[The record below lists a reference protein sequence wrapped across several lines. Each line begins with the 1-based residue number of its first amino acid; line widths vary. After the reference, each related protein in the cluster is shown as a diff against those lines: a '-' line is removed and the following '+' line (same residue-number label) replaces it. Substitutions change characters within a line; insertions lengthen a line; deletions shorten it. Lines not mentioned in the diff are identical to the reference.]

1 MDYGNN
7 NASSGTPPP
16 QQQYSS
22 CRSMSPPSRVSS
34 CSPPPPPPAAAVHVA
49 LGNAAPAPAPGT
61 TTTVVVLSPCA
72 ACKILRRRCAD
83 GCVLAPYFPPSEPA
97 KFTTAHRVFGAS
109 NIIKLL
115 QELPERSRADAVS
128 SMVYEAEAR
137 LRDPVYGCAGAVCRL
152 QREANELKVQLAQ
165 AQAELVNAR
174 AQHANLVA
182 LVCVEMANRRDAQQL
197 QQPSMMMM
205 MDGGGSASG
214 SDELGVAAYHQQQQ
228 GFYDSDMDS
237 ATWPDHEAQLW
248 T

>member
-1 MDYGNN
+1 MDYGN
-7 NASSGTPPP
+7 NASSGTPP

-22 CRSMSPPSRVSS
+22 CRSMSPPSQVSSS
-34 CSPPPPPPAAAVHVA
+34 CSPPPPPPAAVHVA
-49 LGNAAPAPAPGT
+49 LGNAPPPAPET
-61 TTTVVVLSPCA
+61 TTTVVLSPCA

-152 QREANELKVQLAQ
+152 QREANEVKVQLAQ
-165 AQAELVNAR
+165 AQAELLNAQ

-182 LVCVEMANRRDAQQL
+182 LVCVEMANRRDGQQL
-197 QQPSMMMM
+197 QQQPSPMV
-205 MDGGGSASG
+205 DGGGSASG
-214 SDELGVAAYHQQQQ
+214 SGSDDLGVAAYHQQ